1 MDDAICKAEEQ
12 VEKFTEVAKETKVLL
27 CNLKKNDYFL
37 SLVPL
42 LLDCTFLEEYL
53 KICVCRLVRLFS
65 TNQS

>member
-27 CNLKKNDYFL
+27 CDLKKWLFL

-42 LLDCTFLEEYL
+42 LLDCTFVE
-53 KICVCRLVRLFS
+53 
-65 TNQS
+65 